1 MFFSEQMIV
10 EIQKK
15 FILQQPRKLVVV
27 YKERKD
33 RFEKNKKL
41 KSKGRISCLEKFDF
55 LVVV

>member
-1 MFFSEQMIV
+1 MFFSEQMVV

-27 YKERKD
+27 YKERED

-41 KSKGRISCLEKFDF
+41 KSEGRISCLEKFDF
-55 LVVV
+55 PVVV